1 MDPCTPRPSSGPY
14 VTPQLKRAIAARWKV
29 WVPWVRML
37 LLRADQ
43 SDPAVDATED
53 GADSRRLH
61 RRHSDHILDMIR
73 AGISMRTIRRHRL
86 DDPRITDEMR
96 ALLVAARERQSK
108 ARIRRPE
115 DQRAEDR
122 LAMLIRLGP
131 IVRNDAP
138 RGRQ

>member
-1 MDPCTPRPSSGPY
+1 
-14 VTPQLKRAIAARWKV
+14 
-29 WVPWVRML
+29 
-37 LLRADQ
+37 
-43 SDPAVDATED
+43 
-53 GADSRRLH
+53 
-61 RRHSDHILDMIR
+61 
-73 AGISMRTIRRHRL
+73 
-86 DDPRITDEMR
+86 MR